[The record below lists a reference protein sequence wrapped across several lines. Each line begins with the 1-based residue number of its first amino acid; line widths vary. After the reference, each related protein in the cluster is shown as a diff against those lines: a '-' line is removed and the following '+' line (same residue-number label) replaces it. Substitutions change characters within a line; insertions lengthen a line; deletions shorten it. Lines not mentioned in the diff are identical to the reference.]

1 MKIDNFGDLG
11 GLVQAKQSTKKP
23 HHNSAKKAPTQAVR
37 STRQQIFLCRKIEVK
52 CWRVVGDVATA
63 KRRPELLTVL
73 QRANELKNGT
83 DAADAAAH
91 LLFESVSRRAV
102 AQRLINIAKLYGL
115 LEEREKRYFLTE
127 LGADAL
133 KVKQVFIPEHGTWT
147 VWASKD
153 PLLEQPI
160 LRVEPW
166 REPTAYDEVRGKEK
180 QAVEKRTFESLP
192 NWLLEYEG
200 VATAPPA
207 SGGGGQL
214 ILQGLERK
222 AESVADTNASLMV
235 EWDVSGETLSVK
247 GRVAGTEVD
256 STFSA
261 EKDVLESVWIEL
273 LHREG
278 MNDRWDADAAALR
291 LKFHE
296 VDLSERESMRR
307 DMGFSSP
314 SFGSL
319 GVFDPMVV
327 HDVPLQA
334 LTDADAQDWAVWRL
348 EQRVRDYATMSRYSS
363 WVDEAAMPFSE
374 FVIDLPDRDSLA
386 EKLWQ
391 ARQGRPSSVHWN
403 LLAAKDW
410 GL

>member
-37 STRQQIFLCRKIEVK
+37 STRQQIFLRRKIEVK

-102 AQRLINIAKLYGL
+102 AQRLIDIANIYGL

-153 PLLEQPI
+153 PLLGQPI

-166 REPTAYDEVRGKEK
+166 REPTAYEEVRGKEK
-180 QAVEKRTFESLP
+180 KAVEKRTFESLP
-192 NWLLEYEG
+192 DWLLEYEG
-200 VATAPPA
+200 VAIAPPG
-207 SGGGGQL
+207 SGGGGRL

-222 AESVADTNASLMV
+222 AESVADTNASLMI

-247 GRVAGTEVD
+247 GRVASAEVD

-261 EKDVLESVWIEL
+261 EKDVLESVWTEL

-278 MNDRWDADAAALR
+278 MNDRWDADVAALR
-291 LKFHE
+291 LKFNE

-334 LTDADAQDWAVWRL
+334 LTEADAQDWAVWRL
-348 EQRVRDYATMSRYSS
+348 EQRIRDYATISRYSS
-363 WVDEAAMPFSE
+363 WVGEAAMPFSE
-374 FVIDLPDRDSLA
+374 FEIDLPDRDSLA

-403 LLAAKDW
+403 LVAAKDW

>member
-11 GLVQAKQSTKKP
+11 DLVQAKQTAKKPRNNPATKKT
-23 HHNSAKKAPTQAVR
+23 NLAVR
-37 STRQQIFLCRKIEVK
+37 STRQQIFLRRKIEVK
-52 CWRVVGDVATA
+52 CWRVVGDVAMA

-83 DAADAAAH
+83 DAADVAAH

-102 AQRLINIAKLYGL
+102 AQRLIDIAKIYGL
-115 LEEREKRYFLTE
+115 LEEREKRYLLTE

-133 KVKQVFIPEHGTWT
+133 KVKQIFIPEHGTWT

-180 QAVEKRTFESLP
+180 QAIDKRTFESLP
-192 NWLLEYEG
+192 DWLLEYEG
-200 VATAPPA
+200 VATVPPA

-214 ILQGLERK
+214 ILQSLERK
-222 AESVADTNASLMV
+222 AESVADTNASLMI

-247 GRVAGTEVD
+247 GRVASTEVD

-291 LKFHE
+291 LKFNE

-334 LTDADAQDWAVWRL
+334 LTDEDAQDWAVWRL

-363 WVDEAAMPFSE
+363 WVGEAAMPFSE
-374 FVIDLPDRDSLA
+374 FEIDLPDRDSLA

-391 ARQGRPSSVHWN
+391 ARQDRPSSVHWN
-403 LLAAKDW
+403 LVAAKDW

>member
-11 GLVQAKQSTKKP
+11 GLVQAKQSTKKL
-23 HHNSAKKAPTQAVR
+23 HHTSAKKAPTQAVR
-37 STRQQIFLCRKIEVK
+37 STRQQIFLRRKIEVK

-102 AQRLINIAKLYGL
+102 AQRLIDIAKIYGL

-133 KVKQVFIPEHGTWT
+133 KVKQIFIPEHGTWT
-147 VWASKD
+147 VWASND

-166 REPTAYDEVRGKEK
+166 REPTAYEEVRGKEK
-180 QAVEKRTFESLP
+180 KAVEKRTFESLP
-192 NWLLEYEG
+192 DWLLEYEG
-200 VATAPPA
+200 VATAPPG

-214 ILQGLERK
+214 ILLGLERK
-222 AESVADTNASLMV
+222 AESVADTNASLML

-247 GRVAGTEVD
+247 GRVASAEVD

-291 LKFHE
+291 LKFNE
-296 VDLSERESMRR
+296 VDFSERESMRR
-307 DMGFSSP
+307 DIGFSSP
-314 SFGSL
+314 SFGSF

-334 LTDADAQDWAVWRL
+334 LTEDDAQDWAVWRL
-348 EQRVRDYATMSRYSS
+348 EQRVRDYATISRYSS
-363 WVDEAAMPFSE
+363 WVGEAAMPFSE
-374 FVIDLPDRDSLA
+374 FEIDLPDRDSLA

-403 LLAAKDW
+403 LVAAKDW